1 MKKIGLVIDSTTI
14 LTQKDIEKY
23 NIEVV
28 SLNVIYKN
36 ESQKELDLRDDFI
49 IANLE
54 DVKVFKT
61 ASPNPQDFLEAYQRL
76 WQKGFK
82 DIIVVPLSKELS
94 TTYQTAFLAK
104 EIDDNSEHIYIIDT
118 NICNFGN
125 ANLIETM
132 LPLIEED
139 VAIEE
144 VVKEFNRRSENS
156 QLLFSVN
163 DLKHLFHG
171 GRLSKLSAVLGTL
184 LKIKPI
190 VEMIDGKLKLSYK
203 VRHTK
208 AMLEIFM
215 KYIEKYVN
223 KYQNVFL
230 KVVHLQ
236 NRAIMEK
243 LIDLVSKK
251 YDKIKLS
258 IIDRVNPVFLTHLG
272 NNGIGIALTGF

>member
-14 LTQKDIEKY
+14 LNPIDIEEY
-23 NIEVV
+23 CIEVV

-36 ESQKELDLRDDFI
+36 ESQKEKDLSEEFI
-49 IANLE
+49 IANLD
-54 DVKVFKT
+54 DVKSFKT
-61 ASPNPQDFLEAYQRL
+61 ASPNPQDFLESFGRL
-76 WQKGFK
+76 WQKGFQ

-94 TTYQTAFLAK
+94 STYQTAILAK
-104 EIDDNSEHIYIIDT
+104 EIDENGEHIHVIDT

-132 LPLIEED
+132 LPLFKSDMDAQEL
-139 VAIEE
+139 VN
-144 VVKEFNRRSENS
+144 EFNQRAKNS
-156 QLLFSVN
+156 QLLFTVN

-190 VEMIDGKLKLSYK
+190 IEMIEGKLKLSYK

-208 AMLEIFM
+208 AMFDIFM
-215 KYIEKYVN
+215 QYIKKYVDN
-223 KYQNVFL
+223 YQNVFL
-230 KVVHLQ
+230 KIVHLQ
-236 NRAIMEK
+236 NIPIMEK
-243 LIDLVSKK
+243 LTELVNTQFN
-251 YDKIKLS
+251 KIKVS

-272 NNGIGIALTGF
+272 NDGIGIALTGF